1 LLHEA
6 TDGADAAFVQPRDPG
21 GWAHTVRD
29 HRAIGVVY
37 RPEAERLGNYV
48 PTVLDERYDAFL
60 YCDRTEALH
69 PLHATEEPDPEP
81 ETFPS
86 GQ

>member
-1 LLHEA
+1 
-6 TDGADAAFVQPRDPG
+6 
-21 GWAHTVRD
+21 
-29 HRAIGVVY
+29 VVY

>member
-1 LLHEA
+1 M
-6 TDGADAAFVQPRDPG
+6 
-21 GWAHTVRD
+21 
-29 HRAIGVVY
+29 VY

-69 PLHATEEPDPEP
+69 PLPAMEEPDLEP

>member
-1 LLHEA
+1 
-6 TDGADAAFVQPRDPG
+6 
-21 GWAHTVRD
+21 
-29 HRAIGVVY
+29 VVY

-69 PLHATEEPDPEP
+69 PLPAMEEPAPEP

>member
-1 LLHEA
+1 
-6 TDGADAAFVQPRDPG
+6 
-21 GWAHTVRD
+21 
-29 HRAIGVVY
+29 VVY

-69 PLHATEEPDPEP
+69 PLPAMEEPDLEP
-81 ETFPS
+81 EIFPS
-86 GQ
+86 GNESGRLSSARVLTGTGVRGRRRRRRPAGN

>member
-1 LLHEA
+1 MRVF
-6 TDGADAAFVQPRDPG
+6 TSQPSVPRGRRRGAVQRGLP
-21 GWAHTVRD
+21 TV
-29 HRAIGVVY
+29 V
-37 RPEAERLGNYV
+37 AERLGNYV